1 MVKKIRSYFLT
12 GLVVSAPVAITLA
25 VGWWFI
31 NKIDAIFTPLL
42 PNKFLPENLLPFS
55 IPGVGLVIGFILLT
69 FFGFLAANFL
79 GTGFLRFGE
88 SLLNKTPVLRSIYK
102 GLKQI
107 FETVFSEDGRNF
119 SKAAVIEYPRKG
131 VHSVCFVSTDTKG
144 ELLKKISKD
153 NEVYLSVFL
162 PTTPNP
168 TSGFLLFLPEK
179 DVKIL
184 DMSVEDAAKL
194 IISAG
199 LVNPD

>member
-1 MVKKIRSYFLT
+1 MIKKIRSYFLT
-12 GLVVSAPVAITLA
+12 GLVISAPVAITLA

-31 NKIDAIFTPLL
+31 NKIDSIFTPLM
-42 PNKFLPENLLPFS
+42 PNKYLPENLLPFS
-55 IPGVGLVIGFILLT
+55 IPGVGLIIGFFLLT

-79 GTGFLRFGE
+79 GVGFLKFGE
-88 SLLNKTPVLRSIYK
+88 SLLNRTPVLRSIYK

-107 FETVFSEDGRNF
+107 FETVFSENGHNF
-119 SKAAVIEYPRKG
+119 SKAAVIEYPRKD
-131 VHSVCFVSTDTKG
+131 SFAVCFVSTDTKG
-144 ELLKKISKD
+144 ELLKKISK
-153 NEVYLSVFL
+153 NGEVFLSVFV

>member
-55 IPGVGLVIGFILLT
+55 IPGVGLIIGFILLT

-79 GTGFLRFGE
+79 GTGVLRFGE

-107 FETVFSEDGRNF
+107 LRQFFLKMEEIFQRLLLLNIPEKVFIPF
-119 SKAAVIEYPRKG
+119 ALYLPIQK
-131 VHSVCFVSTDTKG
+131 VSC
-144 ELLKKISKD
+144 LKKYQKITRCICQFF
-153 NEVYLSVFL
+153 YQQLQIQHQVFYY
-162 PTTPNP
+162 
-168 TSGFLLFLPEK
+168 SYQKKMSRFLICQLRMLQ
-179 DVKIL
+179 
-184 DMSVEDAAKL
+184 
-194 IISAG
+194 
-199 LVNPD
+199 N

>member
-1 MVKKIRSYFLT
+1 MIKKIRSYFLT

-153 NEVYLSVFL
+153 NEVYLSVFF
-162 PTTPNP
+162 TNNAK
-168 TSGFLLFLPEK
+168 SNIRFFI
-179 DVKIL
+179 IL
-184 DMSVEDAAKL
+184 TRKRCQD
-194 IISAG
+194 
-199 LVNPD
+199 P